1 MLIKQ
6 IYCGKAWG
14 GGGWR
19 TGERRGIF
27 PFLLT
32 LSLLITG
39 VGRHRGNRDIVFSF
53 FFFTYW
59 TWIYLSFSVFCF
71 SKHSCLQVFLLFFSS
86 LFSRSSMQRSR
97 NFPFSF
103 TLFLCKAVILPVFFH
118 ISLMQRIQSFPF
130 SSTLA
135 LCKKV
140 TLSRFLYISLIQ
152 RGQCFSYVFVRKAKP
167 FPVLLIYRSLRFPIF
182 SNQPKSVVAARDF

>member
-14 GGGWR
+14 GGR

-130 SSTLA
+130 SST
-135 LCKKV
+135 
-140 TLSRFLYISLIQ
+140 RFMQKSYSLPFSLH
-152 RGQCFSYVFVRKAKP
+152 FSYPKRSVF
-167 FPVLLIYRSLRFPIF
+167 
-182 SNQPKSVVAARDF
+182 